1 MTQQFSIIGHRG
13 APALSPENTLPS
25 FARAVEEKVNGIE
38 FDVHWVDGQLV
49 VIHDETVNRTSNGNG
64 ALKNFSFDE
73 LRLLDFG
80 EGATIPILE
89 EVIEATP
96 ENVFINIELKG
107 PDTGKAVASVLP
119 DYPNHC
125 FMISSFNP
133 IELDEFRTDYGTTE
147 NTENAL
153 LTVRL
158 SRRIMEYA
166 NQMNVNIL
174 NVSTKFL
181 QKKQVIH
188 AIQKGFRIYVYT
200 INDLKRARRL
210 CDLGVSGIFT
220 DNPAKIRFPF

>member
-1 MTQQFSIIGHRG
+1 MTHHFSVIGHRG
-13 APALSPENTLPS
+13 APALAPENTLPS

-38 FDVHWVDGQLV
+38 FDVHSVDGRLV
-49 VIHDETVNRTSNGNG
+49 VIHDETVNRTSNGSG
-64 ALKNFSFDE
+64 ALQNYSFDA

-107 PDTGKAVASVLP
+107 QDTGKAVASVLP
-119 DYPNHC
+119 DYPNHR
-125 FMISSFNP
+125 FMISSFSP

-158 SRRIMEYA
+158 TSRIMEYA
-166 NQMNVNIL
+166 NQMNVKIL
-174 NVSTKFL
+174 NVSAKFL
-181 QKKQVIH
+181 QKKKVIH
-188 AIQKGFRIYVYT
+188 AIQRGFRIYVYT
-200 INDLKRARRL
+200 INDVKRARKL

-220 DNPAKIRFPF
+220 DNPAKVRLPF